1 MLILNEEL
9 WENDNILKFYCSNN
23 WEKDDTFVMTQC
35 ALERMKKLLIDTY
48 YNDKEGI
55 LLCDCN
61 KGEFPPMK
69 HALQIVSYMVSIKE
83 QLENG
88 LSYTIVYVKS
98 EENRNWVKNILKLY
112 IPVKPVY
119 IVSSKEEVKQLLFKK
134 KLQ

>member
-1 MLILNEEL
+1 MLILNEDL
-9 WENDNILKFYCSNN
+9 WDNDNILKFYCSNN

-35 ALERMKKLLIDTY
+35 ALGRMKKLLIDAY

-61 KGEFPPMK
+61 KGEFPSMK
-69 HALQIVSYMVSIKE
+69 QALQIVSYMVSIKE

-88 LSYTIVYVKS
+88 LAYTIVYTKS
-98 EENRNWVKNILKLY
+98 EENRKWVKSILKIY
-112 IPVKPVY
+112 VPVKPVY
-119 IVSSKEEVKQLLFKK
+119 IVSSKEEAKQLLLEK

>member
-1 MLILNEEL
+1 MLILNEDL
-9 WENDNILKFYCSNN
+9 WDNDNILKFYCSNN

-35 ALERMKKLLIDTY
+35 ALERMKKLLIDVY

-69 HALQIVSYMVSIKE
+69 QALQIVSYMVSIKE

-88 LSYTIVYVKS
+88 LAYTIVYAKS
-98 EENRNWVKNILKLY
+98 EENRNWVKSILKIY
-112 IPVKPVY
+112 VPVKPVY
-119 IVSSKEEVKQLLFKK
+119 IVSSKEEVKQLILEN

>member
-1 MLILNEEL
+1 MLILNEDL
-9 WENDNILKFYCSNN
+9 WDNDNILKFYCSNS

-35 ALERMKKLLIDTY
+35 ALERMKKLLIESY

-55 LLCDCN
+55 LCDCN
-61 KGEFPPMK
+61 KGEFPSMNQ
-69 HALQIVSYMVSIKE
+69 ALQIVSYMVSIKE

-88 LSYTIVYVKS
+88 LAYTIVYAKS
-98 EENRNWVKNILKLY
+98 EENRNWVNSILKIY

-119 IVSSKEEVKQLLFKK
+119 VVSTKEEVKQILLEK